1 MKERLKQLRAALG
14 LSQAEMAARLGVQQ
28 QSYGRWENTGK
39 INPSRV
45 LLICQTFGVPR
56 AWFERGEGTFE
67 MNVNPPAPS
76 VDSGSW
82 QFMQRFAALPEEERK
97 QFLATLRNLIL

>member
-1 MKERLKQLRAALG
+1 MKERLKQLRSALG
-14 LSQAEMAARLGVQQ
+14 LSQAEMAARLGMQQ
-28 QSYGRWENTGK
+28 TTYSRWETTGK
-39 INPSRV
+39 IKPSRV
-45 LLICQTFGVPR
+45 QYICQTFGVPR
-56 AWFERGEGTFE
+56 SWLENGEGE
-67 MNVNPPAPS
+67 LIIDPPTPS

>member
-28 QSYGRWENTGK
+28 PSYNRWETTGNIK
-39 INPSRV
+39 PSRIQ
-45 LLICQTFGVPR
+45 LICQTFGVPR
-56 AWFERGEGTFE
+56 SWLENGEGE
-67 MNVNPPAPS
+67 LIIDPPTPS